1 MNKKESIH
9 QLQERL
15 AQRLAVSAQ
24 SGAVAT
30 WLAIELADERFLVPL
45 KQSGEIFSLPTIHY
59 VAHAQPWFLGV
70 SNLRGLLFGV
80 VDFAQFLELAPST
93 ENSTERSSEAC
104 LVALSDIFGVNCA
117 LLVDRLLGL
126 RSHEEFVG
134 SRLLQ
139 DSNKPYF
146 VSELKDKK
154 GQLWREIDLSQLVT
168 DNSFLDIRS
177 RANKGSSLLDG

>member
-1 MNKKESIH
+1 MKKKESIH

-30 WLAIELADERFLVPL
+30 WLAIELADERFLLPL
-45 KQSGEIFSLPTIHY
+45 KQSGEIFSMPKINF
-59 VAHAQPWFLGV
+59 VAHAKKWFLGV

-80 VDFAQFLELAPST
+80 VDFAQFLELPQSSK
-93 ENSTERSSEAC
+93 ENSEQGNEAC

-117 LLVDRLLGL
+117 LLVDKLLGL

-134 SRLLQ
+134 TRLLHEP
-139 DSNKPYF
+139 NKPYF
-146 VSELKDKK
+146 VSELKDKN
-154 GQLWREIDLSQLVT
+154 GQVWREIDLSQLVT

-177 RANKGSSLLDG
+177 RANKGS